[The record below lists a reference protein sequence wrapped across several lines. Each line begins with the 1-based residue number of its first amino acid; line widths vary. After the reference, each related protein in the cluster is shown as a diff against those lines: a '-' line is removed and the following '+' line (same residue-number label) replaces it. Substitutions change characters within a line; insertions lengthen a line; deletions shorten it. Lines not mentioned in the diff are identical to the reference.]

1 MKGVSTTVPSRVP
14 WIVTG
19 VALVAVIAL
28 VLFQASRSATDG
40 GPADTGAPMGGAAM
54 GGAPLGG
61 GSGGVDIASMSP
73 QEKADR
79 LFNRVMMY
87 ASEGKTDSAAI
98 FAPMALQSFE
108 MLGPL
113 DVHARF
119 DVGLV
124 SIVAGEYGKAKVQ
137 ADSILQKNARDLL
150 GLTLAYRVAEVSKNS
165 AAASDFAKRLIAAE
179 PGERKT
185 ARDEYTAHS
194 SDIDAA
200 LKEARARKP

>member
-1 MKGVSTTVPSRVP
+1 MKGASATPPSRVP

-28 VLFQASRSATDG
+28 VLFQASRSATEG
-40 GPADTGAPMGGAAM
+40 GPADTGAAM
-54 GGAPLGG
+54 GGAPLSGG

-124 SIVAGEYGKAKVQ
+124 AIVAGEYGKAKVQ
-137 ADSILQKNARDLL
+137 ADSILQKNSRDLL

-179 PGERKT
+179 PAERKT
-185 ARDEYTAHS
+185 ARDEYTAHGN
-194 SDIDAA
+194 DIDSA